1 MNAQELA
8 KESLIKLRKMANE
21 LGIQNYAKYS
31 KEELAKL
38 IEQKQNGVETYID
51 PEMIASDEDVAKE
64 EEMVKKHAE
73 TVKENAEEPRPEDEK
88 ARKAAKKEK
97 GEKKEKTPKE
107 PKPKKEKKAKVM
119 VSRSPKEA
127 SKPEKLHDT
136 TSKIYDELLKND
148 GRSFGQIAKDLGTHY
163 NMVRRTS
170 ETYFVTIPQDQ
181 AETPSNNESAAEEA
195 SAE

>member
-64 EEMVKKHAE
+64 EEMVKEHAE

-88 ARKAAKKEK
+88 ARKAV
-97 GEKKEKTPKE
+97 KKEKTPKE
-107 PKPKKEKKAKVM
+107 PKPKKEKKAKVV

-127 SKPEKLHDT
+127 SKPEKLHET

-181 AETPSNNESAAEEA
+181 AETSSTNESAAEEV